1 MNERPGTMRNPLAAP
16 PAVVPPGASAVSRA
30 APPMWLYAVAVFAAA
45 WLVFWVQPLSV
56 RGVLPVLGG
65 SPAVWNTAMVF
76 FQAAL
81 LGGYALAHLLARRA
95 TPAGQLVV
103 LACLWAGVRPHRTDR
118 RASHSRRGA
127 GQAAP
132 RPLAARTLAGAL
144 GLAFVAASSLAPL
157 VQSWLARAGAGTASA
172 DPYFLYAASN
182 AGSAGA
188 LLAFPFL
195 LEPFLG
201 LERQAWVWSAAALGL
216 APLLYLLWRAA
227 AAGDAGARAAK
238 GDAATAAVPA
248 VRILALAAVPSALLL
263 GVTRYLTTDVAAV
276 PLLWIVP
283 LALYLATFVHAFARR
298 SLVPQRLLARLLAPA
313 LIALVIL
320 YLSNRTVLAFGL
332 VHLLVFALAALYC
345 HGALAR
351 LRPPAAD
358 LTRFYLLVST
368 GGLIGGMLVALVA
381 PVVFTDV
388 HEYPLALAAVAAL
401 LPAVRMRLRRG
412 HYAAAAVALAVVVA
426 GLAAVLG
433 GTGDAGGDGLSPL
446 AFGACVALVALAA
459 PALLVLRARP
469 ALLAGA
475 LGAVFLVP
483 TLVARSTGDDHI
495 ARERTFFG
503 VYRVVQSGGLRTFH
517 HGTTLHG
524 AERHRPDGT
533 VDSRITYYGA
543 GTPYAEV
550 AASLARRPDPLVL
563 GIAGLGTGS
572 LACFARPGDE
582 VRIYEI
588 DPAVVRLAREHFAA
602 LRTCAPDA
610 AIAVGDARL
619 LLAREQA
626 AFDFLALDAFTSDAI
641 PVHLLTLEAFRSYLR
656 VLAPDGVLAVHVS
669 NRHLDLE
676 PVVAAVAARTGLA
689 GRIKRYSAPE
699 ELAESQAAT
708 SSHLV
713 VLARDE
719 GTLDALDLDAGWVP
733 LGAPG
738 RVRGV
743 DGRLREHRPAPSLV
757 VTARTGGQYPDIRP
771 PDSLHYFSKESNGH
785 YILSAIVVMPL
796 PYTISPAGTP
806 REGRETKAAES
817 NRHIRSVEFGRR
829 SFTEA
834 ALADAKLHGETGRPP
849 ASRFDGGRLRECAF
863 FGSVRP
869 AATASWR
876 PRDEHRLQG
885 FGTTS
890 VYQRSL
896 FARHGGAGSLRE
908 TGSTASRGTGRQGH
922 ATRRKVRDPLRWPT
936 RLAWGWRASPR

>member
-1 MNERPGTMRNPLAAP
+1 MSERPGTMRNPLAAP
-16 PAVVPPGASAVSRA
+16 PAVMPPGASAVSRA

-81 LGGYALAHLLARRA
+81 LGGYALAHLLVRRA

-103 LACLWAGVRPHRTDR
+103 LACLWAGVALTAPIGELRILGEAP
-118 RASHSRRGA
+118 A
-127 GQAAP
+127 GLPPA
-132 RPLAARTLAGAL
+132 LWLLGTLAGAL

-157 VQSWLARAGAGTASA
+157 VQSWLARAGAGAASA

-238 GDAATAAVPA
+238 GDAATAALPV

-351 LRPPAAD
+351 LRPPATD

-368 GGLIGGMLVALVA
+368 GGFVGGMLVALVA

-401 LPAVRMRLRRG
+401 LPAARVRLRRG
-412 HYAAAAVALAVVVA
+412 HWIAAAVGLGVVVA
-426 GLAAVLG
+426 GLSAVLAGASRDAEG
-433 GTGDAGGDGLSPL
+433 GGLSPFSL
-446 AFGACVALVALAA
+446 GACVVLVTLAA

-475 LGAVFLVP
+475 LAAVFLVP
-483 TLVARSTGDDHI
+483 TGVARSLGDDHL

-503 VYRVVQSGGLRTFH
+503 VYRIVESGNLRTFH

-524 AERHRPDGT
+524 AERRRTDGSIE
-533 VDSRITYYGA
+533 SRTTYYGPRA
-543 GTPYAEV
+543 PYGELLG
-550 AASLARRPDPLVL
+550 SLVRRPEPLVL
-563 GIAGLGTGS
+563 GLAGLGTGS
-572 LACFARPGDE
+572 LACYARPGDK

-602 LRTCAPDA
+602 LDDCAPDA
-610 AIAVGDARL
+610 AIAIGDARL
-619 LLAREQA
+619 KLAREEA
-626 AFDFLALDAFTSDAI
+626 GAFDFLALDTFTSDAI
-641 PVHLLTLEAFRSYLR
+641 PVHMMTLEAFRSYVR

-676 PVVAAVAARTGLA
+676 PVVAAAAARTGLA

-733 LGAPG
+733 LGAPD
-738 RVRGV
+738 RVRV
-743 DGRLREHRPAPSLV
+743 WTDDYAS
-757 VTARTGGQYPDIRP
+757 
-771 PDSLHYFSKESNGH
+771 
-785 YILSAIVVMPL
+785 IVPL
-796 PYTISPAGTP
+796 
-806 REGRETKAAES
+806 
-817 NRHIRSVEFGRR
+817 
-829 SFTEA
+829 
-834 ALADAKLHGETGRPP
+834 
-849 ASRFDGGRLRECAF
+849 
-863 FGSVRP
+863 
-869 AATASWR
+869 
-876 PRDEHRLQG
+876 
-885 FGTTS
+885 
-890 VYQRSL
+890 
-896 FARHGGAGSLRE
+896 
-908 TGSTASRGTGRQGH
+908 
-922 ATRRKVRDPLRWPT
+922 LRW
-936 RLAWGWRASPR
+936 W

>member
-1 MNERPGTMRNPLAAP
+1 MSERPGTMQSPLAAP
-16 PAVVPPGASAVSRA
+16 PAVMPPGASAAARA
-30 APPMWLYAVAVFAAA
+30 VPPMWLYGTAVFAAA
-45 WLVFWVQPLSV
+45 LLVFWVQPLSV

-103 LACLWAGVRPHRTDR
+103 LGCLWAGVALTAPIGELRILGEAP
-118 RASHSRRGA
+118 A
-127 GQAAP
+127 GLPPA
-132 RPLAARTLAGAL
+132 LWLLGTLAGAL
-144 GLAFVAASSLAPL
+144 GLAFVAASSLTPL
-157 VQSWLARAGAGTASA
+157 VQSWLARAGAGAASA

-201 LERQAWVWSAAALGL
+201 LERQAWAWSAAALGL

-227 AAGDAGARAAK
+227 AAGDAGAWAAK
-238 GDAATAAVPA
+238 GDVAAADAAPPVRPLATAALPV

-283 LALYLATFVHAFARR
+283 LVLYLVTFVHAFARR
-298 SLVPQRLLARLLAPA
+298 SLVPQWLLARLLAPA

-320 YLSNRTVLAFGL
+320 YLFNRTVLAFGL

-388 HEYPLALAAVAAL
+388 HEYPIALAAVAAL
-401 LPAVRMRLRRG
+401 LPAAHVRLRRG
-412 HYAAAAVALAVVVA
+412 HYAAAAVALGVVVA

-433 GTGDAGGDGLSPL
+433 GAGGDDLSPI
-446 AFGACVALVALAA
+446 AFGACTALIALAA

-475 LGAVFLVP
+475 LAVVFLVP
-483 TLVARSTGDDHI
+483 TGVARSLGDDHI

-503 VYRVVQSGGLRTFH
+503 VYRVVESGGLRAFH

-524 AERHRPDGT
+524 AERHHADGT
-533 VDSRITYYGA
+533 VDSRITYYGP

-610 AIAVGDARL
+610 VIAVGDARL
-619 LLAREQA
+619 ELAREEA
-626 AFDFLALDAFTSDAI
+626 TFDFLALDAFTSDAI

-656 VLAPDGVLAVHVS
+656 VLAPDGILAVHVS

-676 PVVAAVAARTGLA
+676 PVVAAIAARSGLA

-699 ELAESQAAT
+699 ELAESKAAT

-719 GTLDALDLDAGWVP
+719 GTLEALDLDAGWVP
-733 LGAPG
+733 LGAPD
-738 RVRGV
+738 RVRV
-743 DGRLREHRPAPSLV
+743 WTDDYAS
-757 VTARTGGQYPDIRP
+757 
-771 PDSLHYFSKESNGH
+771 
-785 YILSAIVVMPL
+785 IVPL
-796 PYTISPAGTP
+796 
-806 REGRETKAAES
+806 
-817 NRHIRSVEFGRR
+817 
-829 SFTEA
+829 
-834 ALADAKLHGETGRPP
+834 
-849 ASRFDGGRLRECAF
+849 
-863 FGSVRP
+863 
-869 AATASWR
+869 
-876 PRDEHRLQG
+876 
-885 FGTTS
+885 
-890 VYQRSL
+890 
-896 FARHGGAGSLRE
+896 
-908 TGSTASRGTGRQGH
+908 
-922 ATRRKVRDPLRWPT
+922 LRW
-936 RLAWGWRASPR
+936 W

>member
-1 MNERPGTMRNPLAAP
+1 MRNPLAAP
-16 PAVVPPGASAVSRA
+16 PAAMPPGASEASRA
-30 APPMWLYAVAVFAAA
+30 APSMWLYGVAVFAAA

-95 TPAGQLVV
+95 TPAGQLIV
-103 LACLWAGVRPHRTDR
+103 LGCLWAGIALTAPIGELRILGEAP
-118 RASHSRRGA
+118 A
-127 GQAAP
+127 GLPPA
-132 RPLAARTLAGAL
+132 LWLLGTLAGAL
-144 GLAFVAASSLAPL
+144 GLAFVAASSLTPL
-157 VQSWLARAGAGTASA
+157 VQSWLARAGAGAISA

-201 LERQAWVWSAAALGL
+201 LERQAWAWSATALGL
-216 APLLYLLWRAA
+216 APLLCLLWRAA
-227 AAGDAGARAAK
+227 AAGDAGAGAAK
-238 GDAATAAVPA
+238 GEVATTDAATPVRPLAAAALPVL
-248 VRILALAAVPSALLL
+248 RILALAAVPSALLL

-283 LALYLATFVHAFARR
+283 LALYLGTFVHAFARR
-298 SLVPQRLLARLLAPA
+298 SLVPQWLLARLLAPA

-332 VHLLVFALAALYC
+332 VHLLVFTLAALYC

-381 PVVFTDV
+381 PVVFNDV
-388 HEYPLALAAVAAL
+388 HEYPISLAAVAAL
-401 LPAVRMRLRRG
+401 LPAVRVRLRRR
-412 HYAAAAVALAVVVA
+412 HYVAAAVALGVVVA
-426 GLAAVLG
+426 GLTAVLG
-433 GTGDAGGDGLSPL
+433 GTGDAGGDGLSPI
-446 AFGACVALVALAA
+446 AFAACVALIALAA
-459 PALLVLRARP
+459 PALLILRARP

-475 LGAVFLVP
+475 LAAVFLVP
-483 TLVARSTGDDHI
+483 TGVARSIGDDHV

-503 VYRVVQSGGLRTFH
+503 VYRVVESGGLRAFH

-533 VDSRITYYGA
+533 VDSLITYYGA

-550 AASLARRPDPLVL
+550 AASLGRRPDPLVL
-563 GIAGLGTGS
+563 GIAGLGIGS

-588 DPAVVRLAREHFAA
+588 DPAVVRIAREHFSA

-610 AIAVGDARL
+610 VIAVGDARL
-619 LLAREQA
+619 ELAREDA

-641 PVHLLTLEAFRSYLR
+641 PIHLLTLEAFRSYLR
-656 VLAPDGVLAVHVS
+656 VLAPDGILAVHVS

-676 PVVAAVAARTGLA
+676 PVVAAVAARTGLV

-699 ELAESQAAT
+699 ALARSKAAT

-713 VLARDE
+713 VLAQDE
-719 GTLDALDLDAGWVP
+719 GTLEALDLDAGWVP
-733 LGAPG
+733 LGGPE
-738 RVRGV
+738 RVRV
-743 DGRLREHRPAPSLV
+743 WTDDHAS
-757 VTARTGGQYPDIRP
+757 
-771 PDSLHYFSKESNGH
+771 
-785 YILSAIVVMPL
+785 IVPL
-796 PYTISPAGTP
+796 
-806 REGRETKAAES
+806 
-817 NRHIRSVEFGRR
+817 
-829 SFTEA
+829 
-834 ALADAKLHGETGRPP
+834 
-849 ASRFDGGRLRECAF
+849 
-863 FGSVRP
+863 
-869 AATASWR
+869 
-876 PRDEHRLQG
+876 
-885 FGTTS
+885 
-890 VYQRSL
+890 
-896 FARHGGAGSLRE
+896 
-908 TGSTASRGTGRQGH
+908 
-922 ATRRKVRDPLRWPT
+922 LRW
-936 RLAWGWRASPR
+936 W

>member
-1 MNERPGTMRNPLAAP
+1 MSEHPGTMQSPLAAP
-16 PAVVPPGASAVSRA
+16 PAVMPPGASAASRA
-30 APPMWLYAVAVFAAA
+30 APPMWLYGVAVFAAA

-56 RGVLPVLGG
+56 RGILPVLGG

-81 LGGYALAHLLARRA
+81 LGGYALAHLLAHRA

-103 LACLWAGVRPHRTDR
+103 LGCLWAGVALTAPIGELRLLGETP
-118 RASHSRRGA
+118 A
-127 GQAAP
+127 GLPPAVW
-132 RPLAARTLAGAL
+132 LLGTLAGAL
-144 GLAFVAASSLAPL
+144 GLAFVAASSLTPL
-157 VQSWLARAGAGTASA
+157 VQSWLARAGAGAASA

-201 LERQAWVWSAAALGL
+201 LERQAWAWSAAALGL

-227 AAGDAGARAAK
+227 ATGDAGARAAK
-238 GDAATAAVPA
+238 ADAAAVDAAPPA
-248 VRILALAAVPSALLL
+248 RPLAAAALPVVRILALAAVPSALLL

-298 SLVPQRLLARLLAPA
+298 SLVPQRLLACVLAPA

-388 HEYPLALAAVAAL
+388 HEYPITLAAVAAL
-401 LPAVRMRLRRG
+401 LPAARMRMRPG
-412 HYAAAAVALAVVVA
+412 HYATAAVALGVVVA
-426 GLAAVLG
+426 GLTVVLG
-433 GTGDAGGDGLSPL
+433 GTGDAGGERLSPI
-446 AFGACVALVALAA
+446 AFGACAALIALAA

-475 LGAVFLVP
+475 LAVVFLVP
-483 TLVARSTGDDHI
+483 TGVARSLGDDHI

-503 VYRVVQSGGLRTFH
+503 VYRVVESGGLRAFH

-533 VDSRITYYGA
+533 VDSRITYYGP
-543 GTPYAEV
+543 GTPYDEV

-619 LLAREQA
+619 LIAREEA

-641 PVHLLTLEAFRSYLR
+641 PVHLLTLEAFQSYLR
-656 VLAPDGVLAVHVS
+656 VLAPDGILAVHVS

-676 PVVAAVAARTGLA
+676 PVVAAIAARNGLA
-689 GRIKRYSAPE
+689 GRINRYSAPE
-699 ELAESQAAT
+699 ELAESMAAT

-713 VLARDE
+713 VLARNE
-719 GTLDALDLDAGWVP
+719 GTLEALDLDAGWVP
-733 LGAPG
+733 LGAPD
-738 RVRGV
+738 RVRV
-743 DGRLREHRPAPSLV
+743 WTDDYTS
-757 VTARTGGQYPDIRP
+757 
-771 PDSLHYFSKESNGH
+771 
-785 YILSAIVVMPL
+785 IVPL
-796 PYTISPAGTP
+796 
-806 REGRETKAAES
+806 
-817 NRHIRSVEFGRR
+817 
-829 SFTEA
+829 
-834 ALADAKLHGETGRPP
+834 
-849 ASRFDGGRLRECAF
+849 
-863 FGSVRP
+863 
-869 AATASWR
+869 
-876 PRDEHRLQG
+876 
-885 FGTTS
+885 
-890 VYQRSL
+890 
-896 FARHGGAGSLRE
+896 
-908 TGSTASRGTGRQGH
+908 
-922 ATRRKVRDPLRWPT
+922 LRW
-936 RLAWGWRASPR
+936 W

>member
-1 MNERPGTMRNPLAAP
+1 MSEPPGTMRNPLAAA
-16 PAVVPPGASAVSRA
+16 PAVVPPGASAAARA
-30 APPMWLYAVAVFAAA
+30 APPMWLYGAAVFAAA
-45 WLVFWVQPLSV
+45 WLVFWVQPLGV

-103 LACLWAGVRPHRTDR
+103 LGCLWAGVALTAPIGELRILGEAP
-118 RASHSRRGA
+118 A
-127 GQAAP
+127 GLPPA
-132 RPLAARTLAGAL
+132 LWLLGTLAGAL
-144 GLAFVAASSLAPL
+144 GLAFVAVSSLTPL
-157 VQSWLARAGAGTASA
+157 VQSWLARAGAGAASA

-188 LLAFPFL
+188 LIAFPFL

-201 LERQAWVWSAAALGL
+201 LERQAWAWSAAALGL

-238 GDAATAAVPA
+238 GDAASVDAAAPDRPLATAALPV

-298 SLVPQRLLARLLAPA
+298 SLVPQWLLARLLAPA

-320 YLSNRTVLAFGL
+320 YLANRTVLAFGL

-368 GGLIGGMLVALVA
+368 GGLVGGMLVALVA
-381 PVVFTDV
+381 PVVFSDIY
-388 HEYPLALAAVAAL
+388 EYPLALAAVAAL
-401 LPAVRMRLRRG
+401 LPAARVRLRRG
-412 HYAAAAVALAVVVA
+412 HYVAAAVALGVVVA
-426 GLAAVLG
+426 ALAAVLV
-433 GTGDAGGDGLSPL
+433 GTGVTGVDGLSPI
-446 AFGACVALVALAA
+446 AFGACVALIALAA
-459 PALLVLRARP
+459 PALLVLRSRP

-475 LGAVFLVP
+475 LAAVFLVP
-483 TLVARSTGDDHI
+483 TLVARSIGDEHI

-503 VYRVVQSGGLRTFH
+503 VYRVVESGGLRAFH

-533 VDSRITYYGA
+533 VDSRITYYGP
-543 GTPYAEV
+543 GTPYAEL

-563 GIAGLGTGS
+563 GIAGLGIGS

-602 LRTCAPDA
+602 LGTCAPDA

-619 LLAREQA
+619 LIAREEA

-689 GRIKRYSAPE
+689 GRIERYSAPA
-699 ELAESQAAT
+699 ELAEPMAAT

-719 GTLDALDLDAGWVP
+719 GTLEALDLDAGWVP
-733 LGAPG
+733 LGTPD
-738 RVRGV
+738 RVRV
-743 DGRLREHRPAPSLV
+743 WTDDYAS
-757 VTARTGGQYPDIRP
+757 
-771 PDSLHYFSKESNGH
+771 
-785 YILSAIVVMPL
+785 IVPL
-796 PYTISPAGTP
+796 
-806 REGRETKAAES
+806 
-817 NRHIRSVEFGRR
+817 
-829 SFTEA
+829 
-834 ALADAKLHGETGRPP
+834 
-849 ASRFDGGRLRECAF
+849 
-863 FGSVRP
+863 
-869 AATASWR
+869 
-876 PRDEHRLQG
+876 
-885 FGTTS
+885 
-890 VYQRSL
+890 
-896 FARHGGAGSLRE
+896 
-908 TGSTASRGTGRQGH
+908 
-922 ATRRKVRDPLRWPT
+922 LRW
-936 RLAWGWRASPR
+936 W

>member
-1 MNERPGTMRNPLAAP
+1 
-16 PAVVPPGASAVSRA
+16 
-30 APPMWLYAVAVFAAA
+30 MWLYGAAVFAAA

-95 TPAGQLVV
+95 TPAGQLLV
-103 LACLWAGVRPHRTDR
+103 LGCLWAGVAFTAPIGELRLLGDTP
-118 RASHSRRGA
+118 A
-127 GQAAP
+127 GLPPA
-132 RPLAARTLAGAL
+132 LWLLGTLAGAL
-144 GLAFVAASSLAPL
+144 GLAFVATSSLTPL
-157 VQSWLARAGAGTASA
+157 VQSWLARAGAGAASA

-201 LERQAWVWSAAALGL
+201 LERQAWAWSATALGL

-238 GDAATAAVPA
+238 GDVGAVDAAPPAHPLATAAALPV

-381 PVVFTDV
+381 PVVFSDV
-388 HEYPLALAAVAAL
+388 HEYPIALAAVAAL
-401 LPAVRMRLRRG
+401 LPAARVRLRRG
-412 HYAAAAVALAVVVA
+412 HYAAAAVALGVVVA
-426 GLAAVLG
+426 GLTAVLA
-433 GTGDAGGDGLSPL
+433 GTGDARGDGLSPTTV
-446 AFGACVALVALAA
+446 GACMVLTALAA
-459 PALLVLRARP
+459 PALLILRARP

-475 LGAVFLVP
+475 LAVVFLVP
-483 TLVARSTGDDHI
+483 TGVARSLGDDHI

-503 VYRVVQSGGLRTFH
+503 VYRVVESGGLRAFH

-533 VDSRITYYGA
+533 VDSRITYYGP

-610 AIAVGDARL
+610 VIAVGDAHL
-619 LLAREQA
+619 EIAREEV

-656 VLAPDGVLAVHVS
+656 VLAPDGILAVHVS

-699 ELAESQAAT
+699 ELVESMAAM

-713 VLARDE
+713 VLARNED
-719 GTLDALDLDAGWVP
+719 TLEELDLDAGWVP
-733 LGAPG
+733 LGAPD
-738 RVRGV
+738 RVRV
-743 DGRLREHRPAPSLV
+743 WTDDYAS
-757 VTARTGGQYPDIRP
+757 
-771 PDSLHYFSKESNGH
+771 
-785 YILSAIVVMPL
+785 IVPL
-796 PYTISPAGTP
+796 
-806 REGRETKAAES
+806 
-817 NRHIRSVEFGRR
+817 
-829 SFTEA
+829 
-834 ALADAKLHGETGRPP
+834 
-849 ASRFDGGRLRECAF
+849 
-863 FGSVRP
+863 
-869 AATASWR
+869 
-876 PRDEHRLQG
+876 
-885 FGTTS
+885 
-890 VYQRSL
+890 
-896 FARHGGAGSLRE
+896 
-908 TGSTASRGTGRQGH
+908 
-922 ATRRKVRDPLRWPT
+922 LRW
-936 RLAWGWRASPR
+936 W